1 MKIFLQNVYRSQ
13 YANHQLKMI
22 PILICM
28 VISISKWIMKL
39 VTIRMMTLSSQIAR
53 RDLTVLIRFW
63 TFIRL
68 LILKKLI
75 YQRVKQKLFKPSK
88 QSSMNLL
95 LHCQNYLSGSVMR
108 TQRLIN
114 VSYIYI
120 IYAVHLYFVR
130 NSSKFFVQYFF

>member
-1 MKIFLQNVYRSQ
+1 MKIFLQNVYRSL
-13 YANHQLKMI
+13 YANHQLKMM

-39 VTIRMMTLSSQIAR
+39 ITIRMMTLSSQIAR

-68 LILKKLI
+68 LILRKLI

-88 QSSMNLL
+88 QLSMNLL
-95 LHCQNYLSGSVMR
+95 LHCQNYPSGSVMR

-114 VSYIYI
+114 VSHINI
-120 IYAVHLYFVR
+120 IYAVHLYFV
-130 NSSKFFVQYFF
+130 SV